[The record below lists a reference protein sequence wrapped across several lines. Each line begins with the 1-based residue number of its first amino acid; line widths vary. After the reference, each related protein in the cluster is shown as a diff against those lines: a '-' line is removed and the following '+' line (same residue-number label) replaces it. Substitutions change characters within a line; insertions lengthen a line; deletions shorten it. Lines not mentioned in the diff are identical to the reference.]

1 MPQFR
6 CNACG
11 QVVDG
16 MLFKCPNRACPKP
29 IGGGFTEVKD
39 SEAPSSPA
47 VPTASSASDPTPPT
61 PVTQSPPV
69 APPPPVPQPP
79 VPQPPMLTP
88 PPPPAE
94 PPIES
99 TPPTNAA
106 PPPAVTR
113 SAPPS
118 PAIDP
123 QPETAGPA
131 TSTPTQPPM
140 PVGPPEVDSPPKPRP
155 ERLLWSYRLPGQRAH
170 FGPSRSG
177 PALDAQGRLLAALH
191 DCLLCFAPGSSEPQW
206 TYPAGARIS
215 GSPAVG
221 PDGHTR
227 VHSADGRLHLI
238 AADGQPVV
246 APIDVG
252 KPLGC
257 ASPLVDAD
265 NNTWICRAEG
275 GLIKIDAA
283 GQMTQRPYFRSRHRL
298 DCTGLI
304 HQNTLFLGC
313 ENHYVVAI
321 PLDAATGRNAWI
333 DSVQLGRTGCPIH
346 CPLAFSGQ
354 QEILVVSQDNTLYA
368 FGLDGTPQWSFPLD
382 GHVLSSPVV
391 AADDIVYIAVN
402 KNPLNQPASGTLIA
416 IHTRSRSQVWEVK
429 TAAPIESTPVL
440 GDDGMIYLGD
450 NRGTIHAV
458 DHRGQTVW
466 TAEFDSPIRSGGTI
480 IAEQQLAFLQ
490 DDGTLIV
497 LECSSNHLNPGPW
510 PKLLGTAQQTGQTT
524 R

>member
-16 MLFKCPNRACPKP
+16 MLFKCPNPACPKP

-39 SEAPSSPA
+39 L
-47 VPTASSASDPTPPT
+47 
-61 PVTQSPPV
+61 
-69 APPPPVPQPP
+69 PPPPVHEPPPQ
-79 VPQPPMLTP
+79 VEP
-88 PPPPAE
+88 PPPP
-94 PPIES
+94 
-99 TPPTNAA
+99 
-106 PPPAVTR
+106 PPP
-113 SAPPS
+113 
-118 PAIDP
+118 
-123 QPETAGPA
+123 
-131 TSTPTQPPM
+131 
-140 PVGPPEVDSPPKPRP
+140 P
-155 ERLLWSYRLPGQRAH
+155 ERLLWSFRLPGQRAQ
-170 FGPSRSG
+170 FGPSRSS

-221 PDGHTR
+221 PDRHTR
-227 VHSADGRLHLI
+227 IHSTDGRLHLV
-238 AADGQPVV
+238 AADGQPVL
-246 APIDVG
+246 APINVG

-265 NNTWICRAEG
+265 NNTWICRTEG
-275 GLIKIDAA
+275 GLIKIDTA
-283 GQMTQRPYFRSRHRL
+283 GQMAKRPYFRSRHRL

-321 PLDAATGRNAWI
+321 PLDATTGRNAWI

-346 CPLAFSGQ
+346 CPLAISGQ

-368 FGLDGTPQWSFPLD
+368 FGIDGTSPWSFPLD

-391 AADDIVYIAVN
+391 AADDTVYIAVN
-402 KNPLNQPASGTLIA
+402 KNPLNQPASGTLTA
-416 IHTRSRSQVWEVK
+416 VHTRTRSLVWRVEI
-429 TAAPIESTPVL
+429 AAPIESTPVL

-450 NRGTIHAV
+450 NQGTIHAV
-458 DHRGQTVW
+458 DNRGQTAW
-466 TAEFDSPIRSGGTI
+466 TAAFDSPIRSGGTI
-480 IAEQQLAFLQ
+480 IADQQLAFLQ

-497 LECSSNHLNPGPW
+497 LRCSSKHLNPGPW
-510 PKLLGTAQQTGQTT
+510 PKLLGTAQQSGCTPCPASPS
-524 R
+524 